1 MNRTVA
7 NGVVSGDHVR
17 SGEDV
22 RGRAGVMA
30 FVLTLGLVLTACS
43 SDDGGG
49 SGDGSTTGSTGGGG
63 GGGTTIVAQDFAF
76 NPSSVDV
83 SAGQITVTV
92 TNEDSAEHTFTLDDD
107 SSDTDL
113 PPGETVEVTLDLT
126 ETVGFHCNI
135 HPSMT
140 GTLNVG

>member
-1 MNRTVA
+1 
-7 NGVVSGDHVR
+7 
-17 SGEDV
+17 
-22 RGRAGVMA
+22 MA
-30 FVLTLGLVLTACS
+30 FVLALGLVLTACS

-49 SGDGSTTGSTGGGG
+49 SVTARPRDRPAEAA
-63 GGGTTIVAQDFAF
+63 GGTTIVAQDFAF

-113 PPGETVEVTLDLT
+113 PPERRSRSRST
-126 ETVGFHCNI
+126 
-135 HPSMT
+135 
-140 GTLNVG
+140 